1 MRTNILL
8 HLVKLKAKILKQ
20 ACRDDVKDQPSV
32 QAENIKADDGALF
45 RASIDK
51 IIPLPEQNRFIPTRT
66 PIPTRVRNDVSRPSI
81 ADTLSDFPF
90 DNSPEAFLRNGL
102 PRLTLRKLKRGTY
115 AVEDELDLH
124 GNQSDAARIVLQE
137 FLHQATQR
145 KLRCV
150 RVIHGKGMNSVGGDA
165 VLRRLTRNWL
175 TQHPHVLAFCAAATG
190 QGGDGAVLILL
201 KVSA

>member
-1 MRTNILL
+1 MRTNIWL
-8 HLVKLKAKILKQ
+8 HLVKLKAQILNQTCSDVVTVQQ
-20 ACRDDVKDQPSV
+20 AG
-32 QAENIKADDGALF
+32 QAEDIEADDGALF
-45 RASIDK
+45 RASIGK
-51 IIPLPEQNRFIPTRT
+51 IIPLPEQNRIIPTRT
-66 PIPTRVRNDVSRPSI
+66 PIPTRVRDTVTRHTI

-90 DNSPEAFLRNGL
+90 ENSPEAFLRNGL
-102 PRLTLRKLKRGTY
+102 PRLTLRKLRRGTY

-137 FLHQATQR
+137 FLHQAAQR

-150 RVIHGKGMNSVGGDA
+150 RVIHGKGMNSPGGDA

-175 TQHPHVLAFCAAATG
+175 TQHAQVLAFCAAAAG